1 MKYVITILV
10 SLGPLSAGL
19 VQAQFGEPSGWESFR
34 SRLRPENVSP
44 ITQNFGWSATRRAGG
59 EASGEIGGRIQ
70 RALKRCRY
78 AMHLAET
85 LTLDK
90 AISAQGTLA
99 VTDDEGSSGALIGFF
114 NESSEGWRTPNSLAF
129 RVDGNGGNYWLF
141 FEYGT
146 RNGKTGGMG
155 VFEGERYQTTK
166 TRPFDADGTMHTWQ
180 LNYDPMAGDYGMLN
194 FQVDGKDYSIELTKE
209 ARSDGAQF
217 NRFGLWNQQT
227 TGNGLELWID
237 ELFVQGKPASFD
249 SDPKWI
255 SENNRSTFQ
264 PAAVRPFHDYGFET
278 DAKSIRGVIWRDE
291 TPSYCAKPIARLTL
305 KQPLRASGR
314 IRLNQAAADSGL
326 YLGWFDSETKR
337 KNDHPEHE
345 RRQRNYLALHIEGP
359 SRVGHYVRPGYGTQ
373 TGRGR
378 NAESGPVLHADGT
391 WHQWSIDY
399 HPKKRFVTVTLD
411 ESSVSLELDKE
422 DFKDGAMFDRFG
434 VFNHQSGGWHLDFE
448 IEQLEFTEVRSVPR

>member
-1 MKYVITILV
+1 M
-10 SLGPLSAGL
+10 
-19 VQAQFGEPSGWESFR
+19 
-34 SRLRPENVSP
+34 
-44 ITQNFGWSATRRAGG
+44 
-59 EASGEIGGRIQ
+59 
-70 RALKRCRY
+70 
-78 AMHLAET
+78 
-85 LTLDK
+85 
-90 AISAQGTLA
+90 
-99 VTDDEGSSGALIGFF
+99 
-114 NESSEGWRTPNSLAF
+114 
-129 RVDGNGGNYWLF
+129 
-141 FEYGT
+141 
-146 RNGKTGGMG
+146 
-155 VFEGERYQTTK
+155 
-166 TRPFDADGTMHTWQ
+166 
-180 LNYDPMAGDYGMLN
+180 
-194 FQVDGKDYSIELTKE
+194 
-209 ARSDGAQF
+209 
-217 NRFGLWNQQT
+217 
-227 TGNGLELWID
+227 ELWID

-278 DAKSIRGVIWRDE
+278 DAKTIRGVICREE

-378 NAESGPVLHADGT
+378 NAESGPVLLADGT

-399 HPKKRFVTVTLD
+399 HPKKRLVTATLD

-434 VFNHQSGGWHLDFE
+434 VFNHQSGGWHLAFE
-448 IEQLEFTEVRSVPR
+448 IAQLEFTEVRSVPR

>member
-1 MKYVITILV
+1 
-10 SLGPLSAGL
+10 
-19 VQAQFGEPSGWESFR
+19 
-34 SRLRPENVSP
+34 
-44 ITQNFGWSATRRAGG
+44 
-59 EASGEIGGRIQ
+59 
-70 RALKRCRY
+70 
-78 AMHLAET
+78 MHLAET

-180 LNYDPMAGDYGMLN
+180 LHYDPMAGDYGMLN

-337 KNDHPEHE
+337 KNDHPNTSVASATTLRSTLKAPVELGIMSGRDTARKQAGDAM
-345 RRQRNYLALHIEGP
+345 RRAVPFCLQMAYGISGRSTIIQKSDSSRPRWMSRRCPSNWTKKISRMAPCLTALGSSTTSPEA
-359 SRVGHYVRPGYGTQ
+359 GTS
-373 TGRGR
+373 TLRSS
-378 NAESGPVLHADGT
+378 N
-391 WHQWSIDY
+391 WSS
-399 HPKKRFVTVTLD
+399 PK
-411 ESSVSLELDKE
+411 
-422 DFKDGAMFDRFG
+422 
-434 VFNHQSGGWHLDFE
+434 
-448 IEQLEFTEVRSVPR
+448 